1 MSNSEWP
8 SFTDIIQSDGS
19 GVNVAQLAKDYISRS
34 GGDALTEAQL
44 AIFRA
49 TLEATIWSYPLNET
63 HRYYR
68 LDSISQA
75 EPNALFKPDF
85 TASWLNKSSAP
96 APNASLLY
104 MTSWL
109 DLSEQDQVLQLPA
122 NPDDRYYV
130 LAVLDSYINTVGSLG
145 PRTETGSDARHVLLA
160 GPDSPYYKDQRK
172 QVAIETAQGPKSV
185 EILRVDTDKAWITA
199 RINADSL
206 SSESLGLASDFIN
219 GSRDQPGSGFQ
230 LTPLDTY
237 KALGRVPYRRP
248 NSQAKTGPAV
258 DAAREAYGQ
267 VPKSAVRYFEQVNDA
282 LALNPIP
289 SESDPDW
296 NPPDY
301 QIWIGNQNSE
311 QDDTSKP
318 YSPPS
323 ALTDAQQTR
332 LNEAFA
338 PIGLNL
344 TTGFSLPADW
354 TAAQRA
360 AFEAYYTYATKL
372 LFNATAKTATGDARI
387 HNGWHISNN
396 NIGVYPNDWSSWL
409 VRAGVAVDGGAA
421 NIPNDAVYPTTQVDS
436 DNNTL
441 SSRYRYSITL
451 PPLGGSTATEA
462 FGPAEGFWAYT
473 MYQPNLASDFQPFLI
488 QNAIANT
495 AYSPISSSG
504 EVLSDGWLRT
514 KRPNNWNDGAAEGT
528 ALITGSEVTLEGL
541 KPNTTYYVSEA
552 RDPQS
557 ASDLEIQL
565 SASYTAKVA
574 KSTGIPIGGEGSP
587 GASID
592 LSSSAGSSLDFGW
605 INPVAQLGSSQLE
618 GVSSNQPTLAVE
630 DSGDL
635 VLTIAKLDPGSTN
648 ANWLPSPSVQGLK
661 TSDPEAA
668 SEFLMMARY
677 YWPTTVDGQ
686 TILAKKR
693 SSELY
698 TPPAMQRLGL
708 ERLRTWDKLSDAT
721 KTTINNADPLLL
733 TEDPLNTT
741 SPYSADSS
749 GALLDLRFLP
759 DSLQGE
765 RMDISHSYERQAD
778 QDHQL
783 HFYAIDDITGS
794 IDGLA
799 PNDPDYVSKA
809 WSQRVHP
816 YQPIGTQQESPSTG
830 SGSDPFKP
838 GIGSDQSE
846 SQKAGKHG
854 VIHFEAGKIYAPIV
868 RDDQGEFFTA
878 FDSAKPGQSRH
889 FELLNPYQ
897 FAFNQASFTDDA
909 DGIFTLK
916 QVALA

>member
-1 MSNSEWP
+1 MGNLEWP

-19 GVNVAQLAKDYISRS
+19 GVNVAQLAKDYVSRS
-34 GGDALTEAQL
+34 GGEALTEEQL
-44 AIFRA
+44 SIFRA

-75 EPNALFKPDF
+75 EPNQLFKPDF
-85 TASWLNKSSAP
+85 TASWLNKSSSP
-96 APNASLLY
+96 APDASLLY

-145 PRTETGSDARHVLLA
+145 PRTDTASDNTRSARHVLLA
-160 GPDSPYYKDQRK
+160 GPDSPYYTDQRT
-172 QVAIETAQGPKSV
+172 QAVIETAEGPKRV
-185 EILRVDTDKAWITA
+185 EILRIDTAKAWITA
-199 RINADSL
+199 RINANSL
-206 SSESLGLASDFIN
+206 SSESLALASDFIN
-219 GSRDQPGSGFQ
+219 GSRDQQASGFQ

-258 DAAREAYGQ
+258 DAARDTYGQ
-267 VPKSAVRYFEQVNDA
+267 VPKSAVRYFEQVNEA

-301 QIWIGNQNSE
+301 QVWIGNQNSE
-311 QDDTSKP
+311 QDDSSLR
-318 YSPPS
+318 YAPPS
-323 ALTDAQQTR
+323 ALTTAQQTQ

-360 AFEAYYTYATKL
+360 AFDAYYTYATEL
-372 LFNATAKTATGDARI
+372 LLNATAKTATGNARI
-387 HNGWHISNN
+387 DNGWHISNN
-396 NIGVYPNDWSSWL
+396 NIGVYPNDWPSWL

-451 PPLGGSTATEA
+451 PALGGSTATEA
-462 FGPAEGFWAYT
+462 YGPAEGFWAYT
-473 MYQPNLASDFQPFLI
+473 MYQPNTASDYQPFLI

-495 AYSPISSSG
+495 AYSPISSNG
-504 EVLSDGWLRT
+504 TVLSDGWLKT
-514 KRPNNWNDGAAEGT
+514 KRPNNWNNGTAKGT
-528 ALITGSEVTLEGL
+528 ALITGSKITVEGL

-557 ASDLEIQL
+557 ASDVEIKL
-565 SASYTAKVA
+565 SASYTPKVA
-574 KSTGIPIGGEGSP
+574 ESTGIPIGGEGSP

-592 LSSSAGSSLDFGW
+592 LSGSESSSLDFGW
-605 INPVAQLGSSQLE
+605 INPVAQLGSSQLA
-618 GVSSNQPTLAVE
+618 GVSSDQPTLAVN

-635 VLTIAKLDPGSTN
+635 VLTIAKLEPGNTD

-668 SEFLMMARY
+668 SEFLMMARFY
-677 YWPTTVDGQ
+677 EPTTVDGQ
-686 TILAKKR
+686 TILAKKS

-698 TPPAMQRLGL
+698 TPPAIERLGL

-721 KTTINNADPLLL
+721 EATIKNADPLILS
-733 TEDPLNTT
+733 EDPLNTT
-741 SPYSADSS
+741 SPYSAESS
-749 GALLDLRFLP
+749 GSLLDLRFLP
-759 DSLQGE
+759 ESLQG
-765 RMDISHSYERQAD
+765 RKMDVSHSYERQTD

-799 PNDPDYVSKA
+799 TNDPDYVSRA
-809 WSQRVHP
+809 WRQRVYP
-816 YQPIGTQQESPSTG
+816 DQPLRGGQQ
-830 SGSDPFKP
+830 SDKNA
-838 GIGSDQSE
+838 S
-846 SQKAGKHG
+846 KHG
-854 VIHFEAGKIYAPIV
+854 QIRFEAGKLYAPIV
-868 RDDQGEFFTA
+868 RDDQGQFFTA
-878 FDSAKPGQSRH
+878 FDSANPEKSRH
-889 FELLNPYQ
+889 FELLSPYQ
-897 FAFNQASFTDDA
+897 FAFNHSSFSDDS
-909 DGIFTLK
+909 DSIFTLH
-916 QVALA
+916 QVAFA